1 MKPKTKLM
9 VILGVLFVLVILL
22 ATLNQILITRLTE
35 EARKITIENNTSID
49 YAEQMLQALDTLQ
62 AYHQRQYFGSAGS
75 SPDDAGRLSEYKR
88 ASVLLESNI
97 RAEENNITEPGEKE
111 AAANLRTAYNE
122 YTQAFQ
128 TIDSF
133 HRFDAVTYYVDL
145 YPKTEKIRAAVY
157 EILEINLTAS
167 NLKSKRHHELASQ
180 PASWIQTAGVLSA
193 ILALLIWMAGA
204 YSLSDRKPEE
214 PN

>member
-9 VILGVLFVLVILL
+9 IILGVLFILVILL

-49 YAEQMLQALDTLQ
+49 YVEKMLQAVDTIQ
-62 AYHQRQYFGSAGS
+62 AYHQRQFFGSAGA
-75 SPDDAGRLSEYKR
+75 SPNDAGRSAEYKR
-88 ASVLLESNI
+88 AAGLLEFNI
-97 RAEENNITEPGEKE
+97 SAEENNITEPGERK
-111 AAANLRTAYNE
+111 AAANLRSAYNE
-122 YTQAFQ
+122 YLQAFQ
-128 TIDSF
+128 TVESF
-133 HRFDAVTYYVDL
+133 HRFDAVTYYADL
-145 YPKTEKIRAAVY
+145 YPKIEKIRTAVY
-157 EILEINLTAS
+157 VILEINLAAS
-167 NLKSKRHHELASQ
+167 NLKSNRPHELASQ

-214 PN
+214 P